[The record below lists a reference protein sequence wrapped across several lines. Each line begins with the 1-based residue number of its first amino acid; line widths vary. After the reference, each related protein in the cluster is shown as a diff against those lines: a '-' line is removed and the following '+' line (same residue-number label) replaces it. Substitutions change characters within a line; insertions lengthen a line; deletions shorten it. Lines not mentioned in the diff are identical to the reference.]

1 MTLYQI
7 SCLVNILPEL
17 PPAFFNA
24 LSNLSNLLPWACRV
38 CEPEGSG
45 AIFRASSS
53 FDASL
58 KAEGQRLAAVTQ
70 LVWRKAGIGTWVS
83 RLRHTLCHVTS
94 PVLCSL
100 KRLSFGHFPKSRTY
114 FQIHEPSQVKGIGV
128 GSPGRKRLV
137 SHLLYMFASDE
148 REGKTAGGHHAG

>member
-1 MTLYQI
+1 MALYQV

-38 CEPEGSG
+38 SEPEGSG
-45 AIFRASSS
+45 AIFRARSS

-58 KAEGQRLAAVTQ
+58 KAEGQRLATVTQ

-83 RLRHTLCHVTS
+83 RLQHTLCHITS
-94 PVLCSL
+94 PASLLPEKTVLWA
-100 KRLSFGHFPKSRTY
+100 FPKVQDI
-114 FQIHEPSQVKGIGV
+114 F
-128 GSPGRKRLV
+128 
-137 SHLLYMFASDE
+137 SDP
-148 REGKTAGGHHAG
+148 